1 MARLRIEPALNPG
14 AMRDFLRVPWEVY
27 RGDPAWVPPLLM
39 ERKEALSEK
48 HPTFAHLRW
57 QGWVA
62 YLDERPVGR
71 ITAQIDQLHQERY
84 GDRTG
89 FFGNLEMTDDQ
100 EVTAALFEQAESWLR
115 DQGMQQ
121 VSGPFSMNINQETG
135 VLVEGF
141 ESPPFVMMGHAR
153 PYYGAAI
160 ERCGYHP
167 LKDVLAYEVDAHFET
182 TPVMAALQQRL
193 QGRVRVRPMNRT
205 RLESELET
213 LRDIFNDA
221 WSDNWGFVP
230 FTETEIQHIGNE
242 LVKVTPEGFIQ
253 IAEIDDM
260 PVAFVALLPNINE
273 AIADLNGRLLP
284 FGWLKLLWRLKVSFP
299 KTGRIALMGV
309 RRHLQHTRFGPGL
322 AFLVVDALRAPAI
335 AKGIERVEMSWILED
350 NKAMRNIIESLGG
363 EITKRYRV
371 YGKSLQ
377 DA

>member
-1 MARLRIEPALNPG
+1 MARLRIEPVSSPA
-14 AMRDFLRVPWEVY
+14 AMHDFLRVPWEVY

-48 HPTFAHLRW
+48 HPVFAHLRW

-89 FFGNLEMTDDQ
+89 FFGNLEMSDDQ
-100 EVTAALFEQAESWLR
+100 EVTAALFDRAESWLR
-115 DQGMQQ
+115 GHGMQQ

-141 ESPPFVMMGHAR
+141 EAPPFVMMGHAR

-160 ERCGYHP
+160 ERCGYRP
-167 LKDVLAYEVDAHFET
+167 LKDVLAYEIDARIEA
-182 TPVMAALQQRL
+182 TPVMVALQQRL
-193 QGRVRVRPMNRT
+193 QGRVLLRPLNRA

-230 FTETEIQHIGNE
+230 FTEKEIQHIGSE
-242 LVKVTPEGFIQ
+242 LVKVTPDGFIQ
-253 IAEIDDM
+253 IAELDGAA
-260 PVAFVALLPNINE
+260 VAFIALLPNINE
-273 AIADLNGRLLP
+273 AIADLDGRLLP
-284 FGWLKLLWRLKVSFP
+284 FGWLKLLWRLKVGFP

-309 RRHLQHTRFGPGL
+309 RRQLQHTRFGPGL

-335 AKGIERVEMSWILED
+335 AKGIERVEMSWVLED

-363 EITKRYRV
+363 QITKRYRV

>member
-1 MARLRIEPALNPG
+1 
-14 AMRDFLRVPWEVY
+14 
-27 RGDPAWVPPLLM
+27 
-39 ERKEALSEK
+39 
-48 HPTFAHLRW
+48 
-57 QGWVA
+57 
-62 YLDERPVGR
+62 
-71 ITAQIDQLHQERY
+71 
-84 GDRTG
+84 
-89 FFGNLEMTDDQ
+89 
-100 EVTAALFEQAESWLR
+100 
-115 DQGMQQ
+115 
-121 VSGPFSMNINQETG
+121 
-135 VLVEGF
+135 
-141 ESPPFVMMGHAR
+141 
-153 PYYGAAI
+153 
-160 ERCGYHP
+160 
-167 LKDVLAYEVDAHFET
+167 
-182 TPVMAALQQRL
+182 
-193 QGRVRVRPMNRT
+193 MNRT